1 MTSKVR
7 ILLAALV
14 ACACLTIAA
23 VAWATET
30 LTVHAS
36 FNPDKLGS
44 PTNVSVTGKFIS
56 TTASPPSPITNVTAY
71 LPAGLMIDTRGAGT
85 CTAARL
91 QASGPSGCP
100 ADSRVGFGGGVGL
113 IELAKEIIHEPYTLD
128 FFFGPRE
135 NGHLAVLAYVQAFT
149 PASFELVLVAK
160 EISAPQP
167 YGLGFSIDVPPIP
180 TLPEAADASV
190 ESAFLTFGATN
201 VAYYQM
207 VRGRKKLLHV
217 RGVVVPKTC
226 PRGGFP
232 IKATV
237 DFADGAALT
246 VNPTI
251 SCPRK

>member
-1 MTSKVR
+1 MTPKVR
-7 ILLAALV
+7 ILLAALL

-23 VAWATET
+23 VVWAAET

-44 PTNVSVTGKFIS
+44 PTNVSFTGKFAS

-71 LPAGLMIDTRGAGT
+71 LPAGLVIDTRGAGT
-85 CTAARL
+85 CTAAKL

-100 ADSRVGFGGGVGL
+100 ADSRAGFGGGVGL
-113 IELAKEIIHEPYTLD
+113 IELAKEIIHETYTLD
-128 FFFGPRE
+128 FFFGPSE

-160 EISAPQP
+160 EISGPKP

-180 TLPEAADASV
+180 TLPEASNASV

-201 VAYYQM
+201 VAYYKT
-207 VRGRKKLLHV
+207 VHGKKKLLHV

-237 DFADGAALT
+237 DFASGATLT

-251 SCPRK
+251 SCPRR